1 MHSRT
6 LIANLYHSHFGLLRG
21 FLEARTRCRETAAE
35 LAQETFIRMMGLSEP
50 PQNPVGYAYQVARNL
65 AVDHVRQ
72 DTICQYSECDE
83 AMLEAIPD
91 TQANAESIVYQGQ
104 RLRLIEAA
112 IAELPPQCR
121 RAFVLHRFGNM
132 TQIEVSKEL
141 GISRQMVERH
151 ISKALA
157 HLRIRMGEHADD

>member
-1 MHSRT
+1 MPART
-6 LIANLYHSHFGLLRG
+6 HIANLYLSHFGLLRS

-35 LAQETFIRMMGLSEP
+35 LAQETFIRMMGLSEQ
-50 PQNPVGYAYQVARNL
+50 PQNPVGYAYQIARNL
-65 AVDHVRQ
+65 AVDHGRQGAVRL
-72 DTICQYSECDE
+72 CAESDE

-91 TQANAESIVYQGQ
+91 TQADAESIVYQSQ

-121 RAFVLHRFGNM
+121 RTFVLHRFGNM

-151 ISKALA
+151 VSKALA
-157 HLRIRMGEHADD
+157 HLRERMGEHAAD

>member
-6 LIANLYHSHFGLLRG
+6 LIANLYRSHFGLLRG

-35 LAQETFIRMMGLSEP
+35 LVQETFIRMMGLGEQ
-50 PQNPVGYAYQVARNL
+50 PQNPVGYAYQVAHNL
-65 AVDHVRQ
+65 AVDHARQ
-72 DTICQYSECDE
+72 GRSHQCIECDE

-91 TQANAESIVYQGQ
+91 TQANVESIVYQSQ

-132 TQIEVSKEL
+132 TQIEVSTEL

-157 HLRIRMGEHADD
+157 HLRVRMGDHAAE

>member
-1 MHSRT
+1 MPART
-6 LIANLYHSHFGLLRG
+6 HIANLYLSHFGLLRS

-35 LAQETFIRMMGLSEP
+35 LAQETFIRMMGLSEQ

-65 AVDHVRQ
+65 AVDHGRQGAVRQ
-72 DTICQYSECDE
+72 CAESDE

-91 TQANAESIVYQGQ
+91 TQADAESIVYQGQ

-121 RAFVLHRFGNM
+121 RTFVLHRFGNM

-151 ISKALA
+151 VS
-157 HLRIRMGEHADD
+157 

>member
-1 MHSRT
+1 MHNRSFIT
-6 LIANLYHSHFGLLRG
+6 NLYHSHFNLLHS

-35 LAQETFIRMMGLSEP
+35 LVQETFIRMMGLNEP

-65 AVDHVRQ
+65 AVDHSRQGTVRQ
-72 DTICQYSECDE
+72 YAECDE
-83 AMLEAIPD
+83 MMLEEIPD
-91 TQANAESIVYQGQ
+91 TQPDAASLVYQGQ

-121 RAFVLHRFGNM
+121 RTFVLHRFGNM
-132 TQIEVSKEL
+132 TQIEVSEEL

-151 ISKALA
+151 VSKALA
-157 HLRIRMGEHADD
+157 HMRKRLGEHATD